1 MINVVKIG
9 GNVVDD
15 PKALSAFLAD
25 FARMPGRKM
34 LVHGGGKEATRLSKA
49 LGIETTMIDG
59 RRVTDAETINVVT
72 MVYAGLINKRIVSRL
87 QALGCNAIGLSGADA
102 NVISA
107 VKRKPVR
114 RGDAEIDYGFV
125 GDIPK
130 GGVDDAMLASLLDM
144 GLTPVVC
151 AIMHDGHGTLLN
163 CNADTVAA
171 AIAVGIS
178 ERGRTFLTYCFEQ
191 PGVMRDIADP
201 KSVISL
207 ITPEDFIAYRESGVI
222 SGGMLPKIENAL
234 AAVAAGVD
242 SVIIKQASALAD
254 SRVGTIIRD

>member
-15 PKALSAFLAD
+15 PKALATFLAD
-25 FARMPGRKM
+25 FARMPGRKV
-34 LVHGGGKEATRLSKA
+34 LVHGGGKEATRLSKT

-59 RRVTDAETINVVT
+59 RRVTGADTLDIVT
-72 MVYAGLINKRIVSRL
+72 MVYAGLINKRIVIML

-102 NVISA
+102 SVIIA
-107 VKRKPVR
+107 VRRKPVR
-114 RGDAEIDYGFV
+114 RGDIEVDYGFV
-125 GDIPK
+125 GDIPE
-130 GGVDDAMLASLLDM
+130 GGVDDTMLANLLDL

-171 AIAVGIS
+171 AIAVGVS
-178 ERGRTFLTYCFEQ
+178 GRARTFLTYCFEQ

-201 KSVISL
+201 QSVISL
-207 ITPEDFIAYRESGVI
+207 ITPDDFKAYKESGVI

-234 AAVAAGVD
+234 AAVAAGVE
-242 SVIIKQASALAD
+242 SVIIKQASALLDAKG
-254 SRVGTIIRD
+254 GTIIRD